1 MSTSVMSNPALKAR
15 RIEEAWAAYEG
26 ALRPS
31 LKIGA
36 NGEDDNVPSGLGR
49 MVVDGL
55 TAWTLGKEVLI
66 STDEVIGENPAE
78 TLIDDVWPMDRR
90 MVQLQRARTEGG
102 VTGSAF
108 LRVLP
113 NRVIVLPSE
122 SVTMIVN
129 PLDSDQ
135 VDAYVI
141 DFEVPS
147 AEANARALRYRQSH
161 LRQAD
166 GGWLIRD
173 EQEQR
178 NGKFTVIEETPWP
191 YELAQ
196 IVHCSN
202 TQSSFAWGMPDLED
216 DVIATI
222 RQIQRVLSNSVRMVR
237 LSANPI
243 EYTRGLVDTNSRAA
257 YEGRPAGAVVHLVD
271 ETQEIGLSE
280 TTGKGPEQALNLHRE
295 LKRQL
300 HAVTGLPDFAD
311 PDTASQISGAS
322 GRALELRL
330 APLIQ
335 RVELL
340 RRNYGQLIAGAA
352 ERILAFNGV
361 ADQSPRPAWQPIL
374 PADPMGEVERA
385 QMLMEIGASNQ
396 TVLEAAGLDAEA
408 ELERLAAEGNQTA
421 AQAVPMDEAAGSAE
435 ELTDAERVR
444 QLRAQIEEAG
454 MRLVEQGGRITAV
467 DEPNSNPEA

>member
-1 MSTSVMSNPALKAR
+1 MAISVMTNPALRAR

-31 LKIGA
+31 LKLGP

-55 TAWTLGKEVLI
+55 TAWTLGKEVDI
-66 STDEVIGENPAE
+66 KTDEVVSENPAE
-78 TLIDDVWPMDRR
+78 ELIERIWPMDRR
-90 MVQLQRARTEGG
+90 MIQLQRARTEGG
-102 VTGSAF
+102 VTGTAF

-113 NRVIVLPSE
+113 DRVIVLPSE
-122 SVTMIVN
+122 NVSMIVN
-129 PLDSDQ
+129 PMDSDQ
-135 VDAYVI
+135 IDSYII

-147 AEANARALRYRQSH
+147 TDTQSGKPLRYRQSH
-161 LRQAD
+161 VRLPG
-166 GGWLIRD
+166 GGWMIRD

-178 NGKFTVIEETPWP
+178 NGKFATIGETLWDYALP
-191 YELAQ
+191 Q
-196 IVHCSN
+196 ITHCSN
-202 TQSSFAWGMPDLED
+202 TQSSFAWGSPDLED

-237 LSANPI
+237 LSAHPI
-243 EYTRGLVDTNSRAA
+243 EYTRGLLDGNSRAA
-257 YEGRPAGAVVHLVD
+257 YEGRPAGSVVHLVD
-271 ETQEIGLSE
+271 ESQMIGLSE
-280 TTGKGPEQALNLHRE
+280 TSGKGPEQALALHRE

-311 PDTASQISGAS
+311 PDTAAQISGAS

-352 ERILAFNGV
+352 ERILIFNGLMGY
-361 ADQSPRPAWQPIL
+361 APRPDWQPVL
-374 PADPMGEVERA
+374 PSDPIEEVERA
-385 QMLMEIGASNQ
+385 QALMEIGASNQ
-396 TVLEAAGLDAEA
+396 TVLEAAGLNAED
-408 ELERLAAEGNQTA
+408 ELERLAAEGNETA
-421 AQAVPMDEAAGSAE
+421 ADDVTMEDADNEAA
-435 ELTDAERVR
+435 LTDAERFA
-444 QLRAQIEEAG
+444 QLRAQTEEAG
-454 MRLVEQGGRITAV
+454 MRVIERDGRVMAV
-467 DEPNSNPEA
+467 GEPNSDERA

>member
-1 MSTSVMSNPALKAR
+1 MAISVMSNPALRAR

-26 ALRPS
+26 ALRPA
-31 LKIGA
+31 LKLGV

-55 TAWTLGKEVLI
+55 TAWSLGKEVMI
-66 STDEVIGENPAE
+66 STDEVVGENPAE
-78 TLIDDVWPMDRR
+78 QLIDSVWPMDKR
-90 MVQLQRARTEGG
+90 MIQLQRARTEGG

-113 NRVIVLPSE
+113 DRVIVLPSE
-122 SVTMIVN
+122 NVEMIAN

-135 VDAYVI
+135 IDSYII

-147 AEANARALRYRQSH
+147 VEVNARALRYRQSH
-161 LRQAD
+161 LRLPG
-166 GGWLIRD
+166 GGWMIRD

-178 NGKFTVIEETPWP
+178 NGKFAVIGETMWDYALP
-191 YELAQ
+191 Q

-237 LSANPI
+237 LSAHPI
-243 EYTRGLVDTNSRAA
+243 EYTRGLLDSASRAA
-257 YEGRPAGAVVHLVD
+257 YESRPSGAVVHLVD
-271 ETQEIGLSE
+271 DSQEIGLSE
-280 TTGKGPEQALNLHRE
+280 TSGKGPEQALALHRE

-340 RRNYGQLIAGAA
+340 RRNYGQLITGAA
-352 ERILAFNGV
+352 ERILMFNGL
-361 ADQSPRPAWQPIL
+361 ASATPRPAWQPVL
-374 PADPMGEVERA
+374 PADPMSEVERA
-385 QMLMEIGASNQ
+385 QALMDLGASNQ
-396 TVLEAAGLDAEA
+396 TILEAAGLDPET

-421 AQAVPMDEAAGSAE
+421 AEAVSMDEMT
-435 ELTDAERVR
+435 ELTDAQRVE

-454 MRLVEQGGRITAV
+454 MRLVEQGGQITAV
-467 DEPNSNPEA
+467 GEPNSNQGA